1 MCQWECQRVVEVL
14 EHVGRERRDEV
25 HSEGTLPAASV
36 LVLLA

>member
-1 MCQWECQRVVEVL
+1 ML
-14 EHVGRERRDEV
+14 EHVGRERREEV